1 MTGSHKDGSTLR
13 VRVSPGSKKDGVL
26 GQRGDCLKIAVRT
39 PAEGGRANREVCRI
53 LADYI
58 GLAPREVEVIRGVRS
73 RDKVL
78 LIRGVSASKLLKVL
92 NAS

>member
-1 MTGSHKDGSTLR
+1 VTGSHEAGATLR
-13 VRVSPGSKKDGVL
+13 VRVSPGSKKDGIL

-58 GLAPREVEVIRGVRS
+58 GFAPRDVEVIRGIRS

-78 LIRGVSASKLLKVL
+78 LIRGVSAPKLLKAL
-92 NAS
+92 TIQ

>member
-1 MTGSHKDGSTLR
+1 MTGSHEAGATVR

-26 GQRGDCLKIAVRT
+26 GPRGDCLKIAVRT
-39 PAEGGRANREVCRI
+39 PAEGGRANREVCRV

-58 GLAPREVEVIRGVRS
+58 GLAPREVEVLKGVRS

-78 LIRGVSASKLLKVL
+78 LVRGVSAPKLLQVL
-92 NAS
+92 TAS